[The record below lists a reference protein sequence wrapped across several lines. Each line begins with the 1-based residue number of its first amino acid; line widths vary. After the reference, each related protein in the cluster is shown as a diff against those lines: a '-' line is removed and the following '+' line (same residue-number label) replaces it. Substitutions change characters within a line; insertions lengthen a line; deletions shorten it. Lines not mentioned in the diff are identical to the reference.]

1 MTLNKNLLPK
11 SYFFVL
17 FLTVLVAIGC
27 ANIQKPQ
34 GGPRDRQPPKLLK
47 ATPLNMTRF
56 FKAKQIQLDFDEY
69 FQLKNQYQEIVI
81 SPAQEKAPEYKIRKK
96 SLVITFKDTLKKNT
110 TYVINF
116 GKAIADVNESNVLEN
131 FTYVFSTGPHIDSL
145 SVSGNVLNSITN
157 QKEKDVTVMLIP
169 VKQDSAIFGKKK
181 PSIFATTDTS
191 GNFNLNNLHE
201 DDYRIYAL
209 KETSPNKIYDN
220 DQELIAFSK
229 KPIRLRHDTS
239 GIVLNLFKQVPDKF
253 RFTDKRFDLDGKM
266 IFVFNRQLQNPSV
279 KITYP
284 PGLDDQ
290 KVVDFGTKNDTA
302 LLYMRNMDFDSV
314 RVAFFENK
322 KPIDTIALHKGRK
335 ETYVRNMTVGYNL
348 NSDGRLKPGTELTVS
363 SNYPID
369 RFDQNLFVLSED
381 SIPTSNFEIIKDTT
395 NIKKLRFK
403 YQWKQ
408 GSNYILTINEG
419 GVTDMYGDRNKKTP
433 PKRFTIDKPENY
445 GTLTLKVTVPDTSK
459 QYLVELLNDQK
470 QVLRMDV
477 ITKNSSIV
485 YRNYITAKYHIRVTY
500 DDNRNGKWDSGNVKK
515 GLQPEPI
522 WVYNKDILLRANWE
536 AEEPLDIPKEPVTP

>member
-34 GGPRDRQPPKLLK
+34 GGPRDRQPPKLVK

-56 FKAKQIQLDFDEY
+56 FSAKQIQLEFDEY

-81 SPAQEKAPEYKIRKK
+81 SPAQEKPAEFKIKK
-96 SLVITFKDTLKKNT
+96 KTLVINFKDTLKKNT

-116 GKAIADVNESNVLEN
+116 GKAIADVNESNVMEN

-145 SVSGNVLNSITN
+145 SVSGNVINSLTN

-209 KETSPNKIYDN
+209 KETSPNKIFDN
-220 DQELIAFSK
+220 EQELIAFNK
-229 KPIRLRHDTS
+229 KPLRLRHDTS
-239 GIVLNLFKQVPDKF
+239 GIVMTLFKQTPEKF

-266 IFVFNRQLQNPSV
+266 IFVFNRPLQNPSV
-279 KITYP
+279 KIIYP
-284 PGLDDQ
+284 PALDDQ
-290 KVVDFGTKNDTA
+290 KVVDFGVKNDTA
-302 LLYMRNMDFDSV
+302 LVYMRNMDFDSL

-322 KPIDTIALHKGRK
+322 KPLDTLSLHKGRK
-335 ETYVRNMTVGYNL
+335 ETYLRTMTVGYNL
-348 NSDGRLKPGTELTVS
+348 NSDNRLKPGTELTLS

-369 RFDQNLFVLSED
+369 KFDQNLFVLTED
-381 SIPTSNFEIIKDTT
+381 SIPTSNFEIIKDSV
-395 NIKKLRFK
+395 NLKKLRFK

-408 GSNYILTINEG
+408 GSNYQLTINEG
-419 GVTDMYGDRNKKTP
+419 GVTDMYGDRNKKAI
-433 PKRFTIDKPENY
+433 KRFTIDKPENY

-477 ITKNSSIV
+477 ITKNTSIV

-500 DDNRNGKWDSGNVKK
+500 DDNKNGKWDSGNVKK
-515 GLQPEPI
+515 GIQPEPI

-536 AEEPLDIPKEPVTP
+536 AEEPLDIPKEPATP